1 MNAPKKPLK
10 RLVDWWRVHFLGAEL
25 GMALA
30 LGVAFAV
37 WDLGFGGAHASDAL
51 LRGNRAAVYGS
62 LASLWGSLLGFTI
75 AAVSIALG
83 LAASDRLAV
92 VRESAHYATLWRIFS
107 AAMRALALATIAAL
121 AGLIADRD
129 AAPVHWL
136 LCLCV
141 AAALL
146 AALRVARTI
155 WVFER
160 IIALVTRPSKA
171 HGPGA

>member
-1 MNAPKKPLK
+1 MNPVKNPIT

-25 GMALA
+25 GVALA
-30 LGVAFAV
+30 LGAAFAL
-37 WDLGFGGAHASDAL
+37 WELALGGAPWSDAL
-51 LRGNRAAVYGS
+51 LRGNRAAVYGA

-83 LAASDRLAV
+83 LAASDRLAI
-92 VRESAHYATLWRIFS
+92 VRGSRHYATLWRVFI

-121 AGLIADRD
+121 AGLVADRD
-129 AAPVHWL
+129 AAPVHAL

-160 IIALVTRPSKA
+160 LIAIVTRPPKA
-171 HGPGA
+171 RGPG